1 MPQNLLHTFTAG
13 ILWGISLL
21 EEQLMKTITVHDNK
35 NHPIYDIVFSKD
47 YSSLKETLISRNLIF
62 EGRRVCIVSESNVAP
77 LYLNDVSE
85 IFSGCGAQVTS
96 YIFEAGEKHKN
107 LQTVQKLYEHLILSK
122 FDRKDLLVALGGGV
136 TGDLTGFGAATYLR
150 GIDFIQ
156 LPTSLLSQVDSSTG
170 GKTGVDFNAYKN
182 MVGAFHQPK
191 LVYIN
196 LGALKTL
203 KEREY
208 LSGMGEI
215 IKHGL
220 IKDSSYYEWL
230 KSNADKILDR
240 DLDTLETMVF
250 ESCQIKR
257 RVVENDP
264 EEKGERALLNFGH
277 TLGHAIEK
285 LSDFKMLHGECVSAG
300 ACAAAYISFRRGL
313 IQKSDYE
320 DICNTFR
327 QFKLPTVLHEKNI
340 FADNIVNATKLDK
353 KMENG
358 QIKFILLSPSGH
370 AVIDKTVS
378 DKELFEAAISLM
390 PHTI

>member
-1 MPQNLLHTFTAG
+1 
-13 ILWGISLL
+13 
-21 EEQLMKTITVHDNK
+21 MKTITVHNDK
-35 NHPIYDIVFSKD
+35 NSPIYDIVFSKD
-47 YSSLKETLISRNLIF
+47 YTSLKEALIIRDLIF
-62 EGRRVCIVSESNVAP
+62 KGRRVCIVSETNVAP
-77 LYLNDVSE
+77 LYLKEVSE
-85 IFSGCGAQVTS
+85 IFTDCGAQVTS
-96 YIFEAGEKHKN
+96 YIFEAGERHKN

-136 TGDLTGFGAATYLR
+136 TGDLTGFCAATYLR

-156 LPTSLLSQVDSSTG
+156 LPTSLLSQVDSSIG
-170 GKTGVDFNAYKN
+170 GKTGVDFDAYKN

-196 LGALKTL
+196 LGTLKTL

-220 IKDSSYYEWL
+220 IKNYTYYEWL
-230 KSNADKILDR
+230 KANTDKILAR
-240 DLDTLETMVF
+240 ELDVLETMVF

-264 EEKGERALLNFGH
+264 TEKGERALLNFGH

-285 LSDFKMLHGECVSAG
+285 LSEFKMLHGECVGIG
-300 ACAAAYISFRRGL
+300 ACAAAYISFKRGF
-313 IQKSDYE
+313 IQKESYE
-320 DICNTFR
+320 DICSTFKR
-327 QFKLPTVLHEKNI
+327 FKLPTMLHTQTF
-340 FADNIVNATKLDK
+340 FADSIVDTTKLDK

-358 QIKFILLSPSGH
+358 QIKFILLSSLGH

-378 DKELFEAAISLM
+378 DREMFEAAMSLM
-390 PHTI
+390 PHKVI